1 MPDPFEDE
9 AREICDELAV
19 EWMYEPGKLAL
30 VAQAIRRERN
40 RTVEECASIIDNA
53 ARELERTMPDG
64 GKPLRLLA
72 VQLRKLKVNDGE

>member
-1 MPDPFEDE
+1 MADPFEAE
-9 AREICDELAV
+9 AREVLHATTVAYISDSDV
-19 EWMYEPGKLAL
+19 AL
-30 VAQAIRRERN
+30 VAQALRRERN
-40 RTVEECASIIDNA
+40 RTVAECASIIDNA